1 MDTKEKN
8 YLLFVPS
15 RLAASPKFVCYKI
28 DGEET
33 DYIGMQTNEAV
44 TKYLVDYLYKK
55 DMKLDKIIMLCTEE
69 VMHEKMPAIE
79 GRTTLE
85 YYREVIYSF
94 LAGNEK
100 FRKEYE
106 DIDTLFEIIPYPVAV
121 YEVDEIKKLLD
132 KVIKITE
139 EGEDTSRKHLYVDF
153 TGGPRS
159 AALALV
165 FTCRILQL
173 GKIEVEKILYSNIV
187 SGQEGVGKIE
197 ECTPVYNVFAM
208 LEAKEALAHGDSSKM
223 MHHLRQ
229 TGNEG
234 IRETFENIDKKIANR
249 EIANQTNQ
257 IGEIVKESKGILKEA
272 EQIANVKDSV
282 TAELILKGIGSQV
295 SASRKIVENPQYKE
309 LINIEELL
317 EKKKYDKALSLFREK
332 IIRIMVDAGIIKD
345 CSANNEKVI
354 ANEFFGAYCYYE
366 TPREDKSDKKSGAV
380 KKTFLD
386 AVQDYIKLLSKDQ
399 EKDPI
404 AVLNEWKHKFYD
416 MQEYTDRVPE
426 WGFSHTGY
434 SRRTC
439 KEKINPY
446 LESYEKP
453 ELNVRELIDQ
463 YQKME
468 QIYMGYGF
476 PFACTYG
483 GSWFFAEYEKI
494 YKANIRW
501 GAESLQKYF
510 RGDKDERMKR
520 ALDCYPEESF
530 TYGTLLQAL
539 QKKQYEKMLHI
550 LFPFQLSNKNIHSDA
565 IEGEKWERF
574 VYDFAQSFYFVKQ
587 VRNKF
592 THPDMLKKEDFE
604 KAIQMVE
611 RVISQIKEIQEQ
623 RNKQELRFDKI
634 PWANQYQKRQK
645 GSGMR

>member
-1 MDTKEKN
+1 MDKKN

-15 RLAASPKFVCYKI
+15 RLTASPKFVCYKI
-28 DGEET
+28 NEEET
-33 DYIGMQTNEAV
+33 DYVGMQTNEAV

-69 VMHEKMPAIE
+69 VMHEKMSAIE

-85 YYREVIYSF
+85 YYQEAICSF

-100 FRKEYE
+100 LRKKYE
-106 DIDTLFEIIPYPVAV
+106 DVDTLFEIIPYPVAV

-132 KVIKITE
+132 KVIKITG
-139 EGEDTSRKHLYVDF
+139 EGEETSRKHLYVDF

-159 AALALV
+159 AALALI

-197 ECTPVYNVFAM
+197 ECTQVYNVFAM

-223 MHHLRQ
+223 MHHLKQ
-229 TGNEG
+229 TGKED

-257 IGEIVKESKGILKEA
+257 IDEILKESKGIVKEA

-282 TAELILKGIGSQV
+282 EAELILEGLKSQV
-295 SASRKIVENPQYKE
+295 SASRRIVENSQYKE
-309 LINIEELL
+309 LIRIEELL
-317 EKKKYDKALSLFREK
+317 EKKKYDNALNLFREK
-332 IIRIMVDAGIIKD
+332 IIRIMVDAGIIKV
-345 CSANNEKVI
+345 CSANQNSEKLI
-354 ANEFFGAYCYYE
+354 ANEFLGVYCYYE
-366 TPREDKSDKKSGAV
+366 TLREDKPDKGSRAR
-380 KKTFLD
+380 KTFLD
-386 AVQDYIKLLSKDQ
+386 AVHDYIDLLSKDQ
-399 EKDPI
+399 EKEPI

-426 WGFSHTGY
+426 WRFSHTGY

-439 KEKINPY
+439 KEKIIPY
-446 LESYEKP
+446 LESYVKP
-453 ELNVRELIDQ
+453 EMNVSELIDQ

-483 GSWFFAEYEKI
+483 GSWFFGEYEKI
-494 YKANIRW
+494 YKANIRR
-501 GAESLQKYF
+501 GAESLKKYF
-510 RGDKDERMKR
+510 QGDKDERMKR
-520 ALDCYPEESF
+520 ALDCFPEESF

-539 QKKQYEKMLHI
+539 QKKQYERMLHV

-592 THPDMLKKEDFE
+592 THPDILEKEDFK
-604 KAIQMVE
+604 KAIQTVE
-611 RVISQIKEIQEQ
+611 QVISQIKEIQEQ
-623 RNKQELRFDKI
+623 RDKQGLRIDKI
-634 PWANQYQKRQK
+634 PWANQYPKRQK
-645 GSGMR
+645 GSEMR